1 MFQNGIECISLEI
14 YKSTVSLNNYTHFSN
29 TLSFTKQTKLTKE
42 QRKLQP
48 T

>member
-1 MFQNGIECISLEI
+1 MA
-14 YKSTVSLNNYTHFSN
+14 LNVFHWRHTNQQFLLITTLIFLTH
-29 TLSFTKQTKLTKE
+29 SFTKQTKLTKE